1 MKKIVCLV
9 LSALLAISVMPV
21 FAADSAGLEAAITT
35 AKSRIDIPAELSE
48 FSSSVSAESG
58 GITSYR
64 LQWET
69 AEGAETQKRIETTVD
84 GFGNILLYN
93 YSVFGNYY
101 TDKASLPKLSE
112 SEVIAA
118 AYSHLARLNPVLAP
132 EFDQNGEI
140 LHGYDVNST
149 SATVRFKRYVNGLP
163 FCGNY
168 MDITLGKDTGELV
181 QLTSS
186 MTYAENIV
194 SPDGIITPE
203 QAAEKFKALSPM
215 TAKYITKYG
224 GADEDDAAVLAY
236 EPKNSDEMIDAKTG
250 EEFKQDVGGYQN
262 AGAAYDTA
270 SGTFAAEAAAYGGGF
285 TQSELVNME
294 QVEGL
299 MSESEAR
306 AAVEAI
312 SELPLE
318 GKEFS
323 GCTFD
328 YLGGSRKDD
337 GTLTYIANLTYS
349 LSEVRGDM
357 NVREDTFVSIDAKSG
372 ELLDISTFN
381 NTNNGAEKP
390 TITEAR
396 ALETAKAFAA
406 KYAADE
412 YAKADS
418 DIEASD
424 SAAPESDYYRDYW
437 FNFYRMENG
446 YEYQDNK
453 LGITVDKVSGKIKQ
467 FSKDWN
473 DDIEFE
479 SPDGMISADEAFSAL
494 SEQRGIEARYAIR
507 TDESGAKSAQI
518 VYALP
523 IGKASIVSAKSGK
536 LLDYNGTEYKEDEA
550 AASADDI
557 SGHYAETAISELLEN
572 GVISLP
578 EGETSF
584 RPNDVI
590 TQSELLA
597 FVAALEGEHYPITP
611 YYERGLYK
619 YAAARGII
627 KSGEAQDENLPCIR
641 EDGPKYII
649 RALGYEE
656 IAQMTDIFAAGF
668 SDSADITPGM
678 EGYIALAKG
687 FGIVGGNPDSTFAPK
702 EPLIRADA
710 AIMIYNYLTK

>member
-1 MKKIVCLV
+1 MKKIICLV
-9 LSALLAISVMPV
+9 LSALLAVSVMPV
-21 FAADSAGLEAAITT
+21 FAADSAGLEAAVTA
-35 AKSRIDIPAELSE
+35 AKSRIDIPEELSE

-58 GITSYR
+58 EVTSYR
-64 LQWET
+64 LQWDT
-69 AEGAETQKRIETTVD
+69 AEGAETPKRIEMTVD
-84 GFGNILLYN
+84 ALGNILMYN

-118 AYSHLARLNPVLAP
+118 AYAHLMKLNPALAA
-132 EFDQNGEI
+132 EFDPNGEL
-140 LHGYDVNST
+140 LHGYGVSST
-149 SATVRFKRYVNGLP
+149 SATVRFGRYVNGLP

-168 MDITLGKDTGELV
+168 MDITLDTDTGELV
-181 QLTSS
+181 HLAST
-186 MTYAENIV
+186 MTYADNIA

-203 QAAEKFKALSPM
+203 QAAEKFKAVSPM
-215 TAKYITKYG
+215 TAKYITRYG
-224 GADEDDAAVLAY
+224 GEDEDSAAVLAY
-236 EPKNSDEMIDAKTG
+236 EPKNADAMIDAKTG
-250 EEFKQDVGGYQN
+250 EEFKRDVGGYQN

-270 SGTFAAEAAAYGGGF
+270 SGTLAAEAAAYGGGF
-285 TQSELVNME
+285 TPSELVNME

-299 MSESEAR
+299 MSEAEAR
-306 AAVEAI
+306 AVVEAI
-312 SELPLE
+312 AELPLD

-328 YLGGSRKDD
+328 YIRGSRKDD
-337 GTLTYIANLTYS
+337 GTLTYIAKLTYS
-349 LSEVRGDM
+349 LNETSK
-357 NVREDTFVSIDAKSG
+357 REDTFVSIDAKSG
-372 ELLDISTFN
+372 ELLDVGTFN
-381 NTNNGAEKP
+381 NTNDGAEKP
-390 TITEAR
+390 SLTEAQ

-412 YAKADS
+412 YARADS
-418 DIEASD
+418 DIEVSD
-424 SAAPESDYYRDYW
+424 TEAPESDYYRDYW
-437 FNFYRMENG
+437 FNFYRKENG

-453 LGITVDKVSGKIKQ
+453 LSMTVYKVSGKITQ
-467 FSKDWN
+467 FSKDWD

-479 SPDGMISADEAFSAL
+479 SPEGMISADEAFAAL
-494 SEQRGIEARYAIR
+494 SGQSGIEVRYEIK
-507 TDESGAKSAQI
+507 TDESGAKTAVI

-523 IGKASIVSAKSGK
+523 VGEPSIVSAKSGK
-536 LLDYNGTEYKEDEA
+536 LLDYNGTEYKEDKA

-557 SGHYAETAISELLEN
+557 SGHYAETAISTLLKN

-597 FVAALEGEHYPITP
+597 FVAALEGEFYPVTP

-627 KSGEAQDENLPCIR
+627 KSGEVQDENLPCIR

-649 RALGYEE
+649 RALGYET

-687 FGIVGGNPDSTFAPK
+687 FGIIGGNPDSTFAPK
-702 EPLIRADA
+702 EPLTRADA

>member
-1 MKKIVCLV
+1 MKKIFCLV
-9 LSALLAISVMPV
+9 LSALLAVLVMPV
-21 FAADSAGLEAAITT
+21 FAADSAGLEAAITA
-35 AKSRIDIPAELSE
+35 AKSRIEVPAELSE
-48 FSSSVSAESG
+48 FSSSVSAEKG
-58 GITSYR
+58 GITTYR
-64 LQWET
+64 LNWET

-84 GFGNILLYN
+84 GLGNILMYSC
-93 YSVFGNYY
+93 SVFENSYPG
-101 TDKASLPKLSE
+101 KASLPKLSG

-118 AYSHLARLNPVLAP
+118 AYSHLMRLNPALAP

-140 LHGYDVNST
+140 LYGYGVNST
-149 SATVRFKRYVNGLP
+149 SATVRFERYINGLP

-168 MDITLGKDTGELV
+168 MDITLNKDTGELV

-186 MTYAENIV
+186 MTYAENIA
-194 SPDGIITPE
+194 SPDGIITSE

-215 TAKYITKYG
+215 TAKYITGYG
-224 GADEDDAAVLAY
+224 GEDEDDAAVLAY
-236 EPKNSDEMIDAKTG
+236 EPKNPDAMIDAKTG
-250 EEFKQDVGGYQN
+250 EEFKQEIGGDQSANTTY
-262 AGAAYDTA
+262 GAS
-270 SGTFAAEAAAYGGGF
+270 SGMYAAESAAYGGF
-285 TQSELVNME
+285 TPSELVNME
-294 QVEGL
+294 QVGGL
-299 MSESEAR
+299 MSEAEAR

-328 YLGGSRKDD
+328 YLRGSRKDD
-337 GTLTYIANLTYS
+337 GTLTYTANLTYS

-357 NVREDTFVSIDAKSG
+357 NVREDTFVLIDAESG
-372 ELLDISTFN
+372 ELLDVSTFN
-381 NTNNGAEKP
+381 NANNGAEKP
-390 TITEAR
+390 SFTEAQ

-437 FNFYRMENG
+437 FDFYRMENG

-453 LGITVDKVSGKIKQ
+453 LGITVDKVSGKIKR
-467 FSKDWN
+467 FSKDW
-473 DDIEFE
+473 DDDMEFE

-494 SEQRGIEARYAIR
+494 SERRGIEARYVLK
-507 TDESGAKSAQI
+507 TDESGAKTAQI

-536 LLDYNGTEYKEDEA
+536 LLDYNGTELKEDEA
-550 AASADDI
+550 VVSADDV
-557 SGHYAETAISELLEN
+557 SGHYAETAISTLLDN

-590 TQSELLA
+590 TQGELLA
-597 FVAALEGEHYPITP
+597 FVAALEGERYPITP
-611 YYERGLYK
+611 YYTSGLYK
-619 YAAARGII
+619 YASALGII

-649 RALGYEE
+649 RALGYED

-687 FGIVGGNPDSTFAPK
+687 FGIIGGNPDSTFAPK
-702 EPLIRADA
+702 EPLTRADA

>member
-21 FAADSAGLEAAITT
+21 FAADSAGLEAAITA
-35 AKSRIDIPAELSE
+35 AKSRIEVPDELSE
-48 FSSSVSAESG
+48 FSSSVSAEKD
-58 GITSYR
+58 GITTYR
-64 LQWET
+64 LNWET

-84 GFGNILLYN
+84 GLGNILMYSC
-93 YSVFGNYY
+93 SVFENSYPG
-101 TDKASLPKLSE
+101 KASLPKLSE

-118 AYSHLARLNPVLAP
+118 AYSHLARLDPALAA
-132 EFDQNGEI
+132 EFDPNGE
-140 LHGYDVNST
+140 LLYGYGVNSA
-149 SATVRFKRYVNGLP
+149 SATVRFERRINGLP

-168 MDITLGKDTGELV
+168 MDITLNKDTGELV

-186 MTYAENIV
+186 MTYAENIA

-215 TAKYITKYG
+215 TAKYITRYG
-224 GADEDDAAVLAY
+224 GEDEDDAAVLAY
-236 EPKNSDEMIDAKTG
+236 EPKNPDAMIDAKTG
-250 EEFKQDVGGYQN
+250 EEFKQDIGGSQSANTTY
-262 AGAAYDTA
+262 GAA
-270 SGTFAAEAAAYGGGF
+270 SGMYAAESAAYGGF
-285 TQSELVNME
+285 TPSELVNME

-299 MSESEAR
+299 MSEAEAR
-306 AAVEAI
+306 AVVEAI

-328 YLGGSRKDD
+328 YLRGSRKDD
-337 GTLTYIANLTYS
+337 GTLTYTANLAYS

-357 NVREDTFVSIDAKSG
+357 NMREDTFVLIDAESG
-372 ELLDISTFN
+372 ELLDVSTFS
-381 NTNNGAEKP
+381 NTNNGPEKP
-390 TITEAR
+390 SITEAQ

-424 SAAPESDYYRDYW
+424 SAAPESDYYGDYW
-437 FNFYRMENG
+437 FDFYRMENG
-446 YEYQDNK
+446 YEYQENK
-453 LGITVDKVSGKIKQ
+453 ISITVDKVSGKIKR
-467 FSKDWN
+467 FSKDWD

-479 SPDGMISADEAFSAL
+479 SPEGMISADEAFLAL
-494 SEQRGIEARYAIR
+494 SRRRGIEARYVLR
-507 TDESGAKSAQI
+507 TDESGAKTAQI
-518 VYALP
+518 VYALL

-536 LLDYNGTEYKEDEA
+536 LLDYNGSELKEDEA

-557 SGHYAETAISELLEN
+557 SGHYAENAISALLKN
-572 GVISLP
+572 GVVSLP

-590 TQSELLA
+590 TQGELLA
-597 FVAALEGEHYPITP
+597 FVAALEGEQYPITP

-668 SDSADITPGM
+668 SDSADITSDM

-687 FGIVGGNPDSTFAPK
+687 FGIIGGNPDSTFAPK
-702 EPLIRADA
+702 DQLTRADA